1 MSNGPCEL
9 VSSLCFYRLSVIF
22 SHLYLLLHNKWVISI
37 VTVWMIHYRSFHIVN
52 TFWFFKGAWRGIL
65 HHVIDE
71 HEWLLP
77 SSDGSYACKYWPLSS
92 DRDKGW
98 LERDSDQHV
107 ALRKIILD
115 KRFLNKIP
123 YYLNFRYVL
132 VSN

>member
-1 MSNGPCEL
+1 MWTIVITLLRSAFCNL
-9 VSSLCFYRLSVIF
+9 FTFKSSSPLQMGHFNCHCMNDPLHIF
-22 SHLYLLLHNKWVISI
+22 SYSKCIL
-37 VTVWMIHYRSFHIVN
+37 
-52 TFWFFKGAWRGIL
+52 FFKGAWRGIL

-77 SSDGSYACKYWPLSS
+77 SSDDSYACKHWPLSS
-92 DRDKGW
+92 NRDKGW

-107 ALRKIILD
+107 ALRKFILD

>member
-1 MSNGPCEL
+1 LKQTSTMSKGPCEL
-9 VSSLCFYRLSVIF
+9 LSSLCFYRLSVIF
-22 SHLYLLLHNKWVISI
+22 SHLNLHLTNGSFKLSLG
-37 VTVWMIHYRSFHIVN
+37 MIHYSSL
-52 TFWFFKGAWRGIL
+52 FKGDWRGIL
-65 HHVIDE
+65 HHVINE
-71 HEWLLP
+71 HKWLLP
-77 SSDGSYACKYWPLSS
+77 SSDGSYSCKHGPLSS

-132 VSN
+132 VFN